1 MDFFFTTA
9 APIGNCGHIRD
20 ISFLYTV
27 ALPSTLLPFV
37 ARVSALYGN
46 NRFVVTFFSLLWL
59 CVLASAIA
67 VALGTSALRIGKTNY
82 CAESRAKKSSV
93 LAAMALVYD
102 TLIFMATSWA
112 LMRSYTPVTSNR
124 AFRNMVLGKHL
135 FAFSKSILRDG
146 QAYYL

>member
-1 MDFFFTTA
+1 MQPA
-9 APIGNCGHIRD
+9 APIGHCGYIRD

-46 NRFVVTFFSLLWL
+46 NKFVVTFFSLLWL
-59 CVLASAIA
+59 CVLASAIS

-102 TLIFMATSWA
+102 TLIFVATSWA
-112 LMRSYTPVTSNR
+112 LMRTYTYTPVTSNR